1 MRPRGTA
8 TGDRTAAPVAGA
20 ALLGVLAVLVAVPL
34 LRLAAVVWEEGDPA
48 ATLSSPGLAAA
59 VRNTVVLAVAV
70 TVVAVPVGVA
80 MALVLRR
87 PDLPGRTCWRVAVLL
102 PVLVPDFVLGYS
114 WTQAYA
120 RAGFTDTLLGVHW
133 AGVLGPVGVSLVLVV
148 NAVPLV
154 YIVVAVGLAA
164 RAEPDLERAA
174 RMSGAGS
181 GTTLLTVTLR
191 LALPAVVAAGVL
203 VFVLTLGTFA
213 IPQVLGAPAGFRT
226 VTTRIYADLS
236 VGGDPASF
244 VEAVTLALLLVVVA
258 AVCVAPADV
267 VLGPRLRATRGAD
280 AQGAYVSPGRRL
292 VRRVEA
298 LGLAGYLG
306 LTMGLPLAALALSS
320 VTRAVG
326 VAPTPGN
333 WALDHYRRVLTL
345 RTFEALGRSV
355 GLALVA
361 ATLLVLLGALVAV
374 VERRRSGR
382 ATATLVT
389 LTLVLPG
396 STLAVGLL
404 IAYGRWLSGTL
415 TLVLLAYLAK
425 LWAVAHR
432 PIAGA
437 LDRLPPD
444 ELRAA
449 RVSGAG
455 PVTAVRTVVLRPLA
469 PALLGAWTVCFLTAL
484 HEVTMSSLLYGP
496 GSETLAV
503 VVLNSAELGR
513 IGPTAALSVVL
524 SLLIA
529 LPALLLWWGVGRIA
543 PRRTPPPPEPTAV
556 PDVPSAVRTDGAV
569 RVG

>member
-1 MRPRGTA
+1 VRPGGTA
-8 TGDRTAAPVAGA
+8 TVARTTAPVVVA
-20 ALLGVLAVLVAVPL
+20 ALLAVLVAVPL
-34 LRLAAVVWEEGDPA
+34 LRLGSVVWAEGDLA
-48 ATLSSPGLAAA
+48 ATFGSPGLGVA
-59 VRNTVVLAVAV
+59 VRNTVVLAGAV
-70 TVVAVPVGVA
+70 TVAAVPVGVA
-80 MALVLRR
+80 LALVLRR
-87 PDLPGRTCWRVAVLL
+87 PDLPGRAAWRAAVLL

-133 AGVLGPVGVSLVLVV
+133 TGVQGPVGVWLVLVV

-154 YIVVAVGLAA
+154 YLVVAVGLAA

-181 GTTLLTVTLR
+181 ATTLVTITLP
-191 LALPAVVAAGVL
+191 LALPAVLAAAVL

-258 AVCVAPADV
+258 AACVAPTDAL
-267 VLGPRLRATRGAD
+267 LGPRLRATRGAD
-280 AQGAYVSPGRRL
+280 VQGTHGTPGRRA
-292 VRRVEA
+292 VRRAEA
-298 LGLAGYLG
+298 LGVAGYLG
-306 LTMGLPLAALALSS
+306 LTMVLPLAALALSS

-326 VAPTPGN
+326 VPPTPAN
-333 WALDHYRRVLTL
+333 WGLDHFRRALTP
-345 RTFEALGRSV
+345 RTLEALGRSL

-374 VERRRSGR
+374 VERRRRGR

-396 STLAVGLL
+396 STLAVALL
-404 IAYGRWLSGTL
+404 ITYGRWLSGTL
-415 TLVLLAYLAK
+415 VLILLAYLAK

-455 PVTAVRTVVLRPLA
+455 PGTAVRTVALRPLA
-469 PALLGAWTVCFLTAL
+469 PALLGAWLVCFLTAL

-503 VVLNSAELGR
+503 VVLNSSELGR
-513 IGPTAALSVVL
+513 IGPTAALSVLL
-524 SLLIA
+524 SLVVA
-529 LPALLLWWGVGRIA
+529 VPALVLWWAIGRLA
-543 PRRTPPPPEPTAV
+543 PRRTSPVAHPV
-556 PDVPSAVRTDGAV
+556 PDGAV
-569 RVG
+569 HVG